1 MENIKITIVVPIYN
15 VAPYI
20 TDCIQSIMRQTYQGK
35 MECLLIDDCGTDNS
49 IEIVEGILKSYQ
61 GKIDFKICN
70 HDRNRGLS
78 AARNTGINH
87 ATGEYIYF
95 LDSDD
100 EITSDCIE
108 KLSSPLNKESYD
120 FVIGGYRITGIKHSA
135 PPLLLAD
142 GMALKDLNIMQ
153 DYYDGKWYMMVCG
166 KLCNLSFL
174 RKNQLFFEEGLI
186 HEDELWSFQLAC
198 LAQSMYVVNQ
208 ETYIYKIREGSITMN
223 QKTQERK
230 AVAFQK
236 IIGCMAD
243 FLLERNITSKYAYL
257 KLFGMLA
264 MFDNHLTEWTGLDQ
278 NEQNKIII
286 PLRKSIGRIPFSMRF
301 SCCMINIKKLILY
314 GNVLLP
320 IHIYH
325 SYNRLIN
332 WLISHCKSKKR

>member
-1 MENIKITIVVPIYN
+1 MRDIKITIVVPIYN
-15 VAPYI
+15 VALYI
-20 TDCIQSIMRQTYQGK
+20 TDCIQSIISQTYQGK
-35 MECLLIDDCGTDNS
+35 IECLLIDDCGTDNS
-49 IEIVEGILKSYQ
+49 MEIVEGILKSYQ
-61 GKIDFKICN
+61 GKIDFKICHHN
-70 HDRNRGLS
+70 RNRGLS

-108 KLSSPLNKESYD
+108 KLSLSLNKEAYD

-153 DYYDGKWYMMVCG
+153 DYYDSKWYMMVCG

-230 AVAFQK
+230 AAAFQK

-243 FLLERNITSKYAYL
+243 FLLERNIKSKYAYL
-257 KLFGMLA
+257 KLFDMLA
-264 MFDNHLTEWTGLDQ
+264 VLDNRLPEWTCLNQ
-278 NEQNKIII
+278 YEQNKIIRA
-286 PLRKSIGRIPFSMRF
+286 LRKSIGRIPFSMRL
-301 SCCMINIKKLILY
+301 SCCLIDIKKLILY
-314 GNVLLP
+314 GSVILP
-320 IHIYH
+320 VCLYR
-325 SYNRLIN
+325 SYNRLVN
-332 WLISHCKSKKR
+332 CLILYCKSK

>member
-1 MENIKITIVVPIYN
+1 MRDIKITIVVPIYN

-20 TDCIQSIMRQTYQGK
+20 TDCIQSIMSQTYQGK
-35 MECLLIDDCGTDNS
+35 MECLLIDDCGTDHS
-49 IEIVEGILKSYQ
+49 MEIVEGILKSYQ
-61 GKIDFKICN
+61 GKIDFKICH

-95 LDSDD
+95 LDSYD

-108 KLSSPLNKESYD
+108 KLSSPLNKEAYD

-135 PPLLLAD
+135 PRLLLAD
-142 GMALKDLNIMQ
+142 GIALNGLNIMQ
-153 DYYDGKWYMMVCG
+153 NYYDGKWYMMVCG
-166 KLCNLSFL
+166 KLCNLTFL
-174 RKNQLFFEEGLI
+174 RKNQLLFEEGLI

-198 LAQSMYVVNQ
+198 LATSMYVVNQ

-223 QKTQERK
+223 HKTQERK

-236 IIGCMAD
+236 IIGCMVD
-243 FLLERNITSKYAYL
+243 FLLGRNIKSKYAYL
-257 KLFGMLA
+257 KLFSMLA
-264 MFDNHLTEWTGLDQ
+264 VLDNCLSEWTCLDQ
-278 NEQNKIII
+278 YEQNKIII
-286 PLRKSIGRIPFSMRF
+286 TLRKCIGRIPFSVRF

-320 IHIYH
+320 VRFYRT
-325 SYNRLIN
+325 YNRLVN
-332 WLISHCKSKKR
+332 WLILHCKSK